1 MKRIRVNIITAVILL
16 AFQAWPSGAE
26 EPRGRSARDQSSGKR
41 STIIQTA
48 NEVPADAQSPEFK
61 AESEL
66 PSPIAAE
73 YKPTGRTWT
82 LSDLEQIANSMHPV
96 LQRDVLKIDAAR
108 GDALQAG
115 LYPNPRFDTNNPQVF
130 SGPTSTFNAGFQQEI
145 VVRGK
150 KRLDRAA
157 AVKVVQQNEFA
168 YVQDRFGLLTAVRQ
182 QFYTVLAA
190 ERRVKALTKLQ
201 EITSSSLETGKELV
215 RRAGEIPPIDV
226 LVLEIDS
233 QRVEADLENAVR
245 ILRGARNQLAAIV
258 GDQSISDDE
267 FTGSLFDPP
276 PQYDEQILKH
286 FASMDSAY
294 VQIQKL
300 EIERNEI
307 LLKRAIVEPYPNVNL
322 GPAYQ
327 WGLQN
332 GNEQYWLTLTFPIPT
347 WDRNQGAI
355 QSQRAELA
363 ASRQNLEAVKLEQL
377 RRVAD
382 AFSRNRA
389 VRMQAT
395 KYEKEIIPNV
405 RKTLRL
411 AKNGYQMGE
420 YDFPRFLQVQ
430 RTFVEVNMAYIDLLE
445 TVWTSAAEL
454 SGLLQLESF

>member
-1 MKRIRVNIITAVILL
+1 MKTRVHIIAALITLVC
-16 AFQAWPSGAE
+16 QTWPTGAE
-26 EPRGRSARDQSSGKR
+26 EPRRKNSGDNSPGNRSAVTQV
-41 STIIQTA
+41 A
-48 NEVPADAQSPEFK
+48 NQVNADAQTGDMK
-61 AESEL
+61 AEADL
-66 PSPIAAE
+66 PLPVAADGR
-73 YKPTGRTWT
+73 PSGRTLS
-82 LSDLEQIANSMHPV
+82 LSDLEAIANSMHPV

-182 QFYTVLAA
+182 QFFVVLAA

-215 RRAGEIPPIDV
+215 KRAGEIPPIDV

-258 GDQSISDDE
+258 GDQSISDSE
-267 FTGSLFDPP
+267 FVGSIFDPP
-276 PQYDEQILKH
+276 PQYDEQILKQ

-307 LLKRAIVEPYPNVNL
+307 LLKRAIAEPYPNINV

-332 GNEQYWLTLTFPIPT
+332 GNEQYWLTVTFPIPT
-347 WDRNQGAI
+347 WDRNQGGI

-454 SGLLQLESF
+454 SGLLQLENF

>member
-1 MKRIRVNIITAVILL
+1 MKRIRDHIITALVIL
-16 AFQAWPSGAE
+16 ASQVWTVGAE
-26 EPRGRSARDQSSGKR
+26 EPRVKQPRETSSRARAV
-41 STIIQTA
+41 IEQTA
-48 NEVPADAQSPEFK
+48 NQIPDASRTLEPD
-61 AESEL
+61 L
-66 PSPIAAE
+66 PSPTASDTSV
-73 YKPTGRTWT
+73 TGRSWT
-82 LSDLEQIANSMHPV
+82 LADLEGMASAMHPI
-96 LQRDVLKIDAAR
+96 LQRDVLRIDAAR

-115 LYPNPRFDTNNPQVF
+115 LYPNPRFDTNNPEVF
-130 SGPTSTFNAGFQQEI
+130 AGPGSTFNMGFNQEI

-157 AVKVVQQNEFA
+157 QVKVVQQNEFA
-168 YVQDRFGLLTAVRQ
+168 YVQDRFSLLTALRQ
-182 QFYTVLAA
+182 QFYIVLAA

-233 QRVEADLENAVR
+233 QRVEADLENAIR
-245 ILRGARNQLAAIV
+245 ILKGARNQLAVIV
-258 GDQSISDDE
+258 GDPSIAEDE
-267 FTGSLFDPP
+267 FDGSLFAPP
-276 PQYDEQILKH
+276 PQYEEQILKQ

-332 GNEQYWLTLTFPIPT
+332 GSEQYWLTLTFPIPT

-355 QSQRAELA
+355 QSQRANVA
-363 ASRQNLEAVKLEQL
+363 ASRQNLEVIKLEQL

-382 AFSRNRA
+382 SFSRNRA
-389 VRMQAT
+389 FRMQAT

-405 RKTLRL
+405 RTTLRL
-411 AKNGYQMGE
+411 AKNGYQLGE

-445 TVWTSAAEL
+445 SVWTSAAEL

>member
-1 MKRIRVNIITAVILL
+1 MKTRVHIIAALITLVC
-16 AFQAWPSGAE
+16 QTWPTGAE
-26 EPRGRSARDQSSGKR
+26 EPRGKRAGGNSSSKR
-41 STIIQTA
+41 TEIVRVA
-48 NEVPADAQSPEFK
+48 NQVNADAQTGDLKPD
-61 AESEL
+61 AEL
-66 PSPIAAE
+66 PLPIPADGRSS
-73 YKPTGRTWT
+73 GRTLS
-82 LSDLEQIANSMHPV
+82 LSDLEAIANSMHPV

-168 YVQDRFGLLTAVRQ
+168 YVQDRFGLLTALRQ
-182 QFYTVLAA
+182 QFFVVLAA

-215 RRAGEIPPIDV
+215 KRAGEIPPIDV

-245 ILRGARNQLAAIV
+245 IMRGARNQLAAIV
-258 GDQSISDDE
+258 GDQSISNDE
-267 FTGSLFDPP
+267 FVGSIFDPP
-276 PQYDEQILKH
+276 PQYDEEILKQ

-307 LLKRAIVEPYPNVNL
+307 LLKRAVVEPYPNINV

-332 GNEQYWLTLTFPIPT
+332 GNEQYWLTVTFPIPT
-347 WDRNQGAI
+347 WDRNQGGI

-454 SGLLQLESF
+454 SGLLQLENF